1 MENKDSA
8 KIPQTFCTPVSIKN
22 VQQLFSP
29 PVATGTASR
38 YINQARDA
46 LGKQKHQ
53 ILSITEF
60 KLYYDLK

>member
-1 MENKDSA
+1 MKNKDST
-8 KIPQTFCTPVSIKN
+8 KIPAVYEPVSIKS
-22 VQQLFSP
+22 VQQLFNP
-29 PVATGTASR
+29 PVAIGTASR